1 MRIPLFRPVVCE
13 EAVAAV
19 TEVLR
24 SGWLGLG
31 PKTAAFEQ
39 AFADYVGTPYCVALN
54 SCTSALHLAMRVLA
68 LPPGSEVI
76 TTPITFVSTNHAI
89 LYERCRPVFADVEP
103 GTGNLDVH
111 SVSAR
116 IGERTKAIMLVHFGG
131 YPCDLEAFYAL
142 AAKHGLAVIED
153 CAHACGASYRGR
165 RIGSYGDLHA
175 FSFHAVKNLAVG
187 DGGALTVRR
196 PDLYE
201 RLKRL
206 RWMGIDRDT
215 YHRSQPRAY
224 HWDYDVT
231 ELGFKYHMNDVAA
244 AVALE
249 QLRHLD
255 QQNAYRRHLAEMYRE
270 ALRSV
275 PGIRLP
281 DYAPDRQ
288 SSHHLFWVLAE
299 DRDGLVEKLRAAG
312 VDVGVHYRRN
322 DSYSMFEQCELP
334 QADRFWRQVL
344 SLPMHLMLKEE
355 HIDYVTRVI
364 ASGWDAARRA
374 A

>member
-13 EAVAAV
+13 EAVTAV
-19 TEVLR
+19 AEVLR

-39 AFADYVGTPYCVALN
+39 AFADYVGAPYCVALN
-54 SCTSALHLAMRVLA
+54 SCTSALHLAVRLLD

-103 GTGNLDVH
+103 GTGNLDVR
-111 SVSAR
+111 SVAAR
-116 IGERTKAIMLVHFGG
+116 ITERTKAIKLVHFGG
-131 YPCDLEAFYAL
+131 YPCDLDAFYAL
-142 AAKHGLAVIED
+142 ADKHGLAVIED
-153 CAHACGASYRGR
+153 CAHACGATYRGR
-165 RIGSYGDLHA
+165 RIGSHGDLHA

-187 DGGALTVRR
+187 DGGALTLRR
-196 PDLYE
+196 PDYYE
-201 RLKRL
+201 RLRRL

-215 YHRSQPRAY
+215 FRRTQPRAY
-224 HWDYDVT
+224 HWDYDVV
-231 ELGFKYHMNDVAA
+231 ELGYKYHMNDVAA

-255 QQNAYRRHLAEMYRE
+255 EQNEYRRRLAEAYREG
-270 ALRSV
+270 LRNV

-281 DYAPDRQ
+281 DHSADRT
-288 SSHHLFWVLAE
+288 SSHHLFWILAE
-299 DRDGLVEKLRAAG
+299 DRDGLAEKLRAAG

-322 DSYSMFEQCELP
+322 DSYSMYEKCELP
-334 QADRFWRQVL
+334 QAELFWRHVL

-355 HIDYVTRVI
+355 HIEYITRVI
-364 ASGWDAARRA
+364 ASGWGAARRA